1 MKVQSINNN
10 APSFSALNITAEA
23 KALIEKEKGGKK
35 KIAQYTKELA
45 NSRWDLNIKKC
56 SYSNDIMPYFGNN
69 RYCCVIPSRVQD
81 KYVMVYS
88 GEVGG
93 DNEDDIVDC
102 LKFASAERAKEV
114 YETLQTH
121 FLSDSPNTPLQHL
134 DWDVYAMKAFTEAE
148 LVPQTQ
154 SPWAHFL
161 RRKDEPKHVERFE
174 KLAEDKPQKSSFLK
188 KLGAAW
194 NVLLE
199 K

>member
-114 YETLQTH
+114 YETLDYKVPITWIRKKKGGKADSLNMAINASNYPYFILLQNGIPT
-121 FLSDSPNTPLQHL
+121 FLYLELCLPL
-134 DWDVYAMKAFTEAE
+134 E
-148 LVPQTQ
+148 L
-154 SPWAHFL
+154 F
-161 RRKDEPKHVERFE
+161 
-174 KLAEDKPQKSSFLK
+174 
-188 KLGAAW
+188 
-194 NVLLE
+194 
-199 K
+199 